1 MGWQKLLGNNIFNI
15 RNPQSKMQLSI
26 GCAVWSYPGWVGEV
40 YPPKTPAKDFLRV
53 YSNYFPAVEGNT
65 TFYAIPDRQT
75 IERWC
80 AQTPAG
86 FKFCLKFP
94 KAITHQGLLATQ
106 IAPAQAFIAQMQE
119 LGERLGVMFVQ
130 LPPHYQPNNLA
141 DLTTFLTALP
151 RQEVDIAI
159 ELRHLDWFKSPHQE
173 QLTELLV
180 KLRIGRVILD
190 TRSIYEAD
198 PALGERVECKKPH
211 VPLALSLT
219 APFSIIRY
227 VSHPV
232 RSANQVWLEGWT
244 NQIEMWLERDPQI
257 YLFVHCPIEARS
269 PINARYLHE
278 IFTAAGIPL
287 APLPPQPIDD
297 SPTQLWL
304 F

>member
-1 MGWQKLLGNNIFNI
+1 MLA
-15 RNPQSKMQLSI
+15 I

-40 YPPKTPAKDFLRV
+40 YPPKTPTRDFLRV

-65 TFYAIPDRQT
+65 TFYAIPDRAT
-75 IERWC
+75 IERWR
-80 AQTPAG
+80 AQTSAG
-86 FKFCLKFP
+86 FKFCPKFP

-130 LPPHYQPNNLA
+130 LPPKYRPDNLA

-151 RQEVDIAI
+151 RHNVDIAI
-159 ELRHLDWFKSPHQE
+159 EVRHLDWFASPHQE
-173 QLTELLV
+173 RLTELLV
-180 KLRIGRVILD
+180 KLGIGRVILD

-198 PALGERVECKKPH
+198 PTFGERVECKKPH
-211 VPLALSLT
+211 VPLVASLT

-232 RSANQVWLEGWT
+232 KAANQVWLEGWT
-244 NQIEMWLERDPQI
+244 SQINTWLERDTQI
-257 YLFVHCPIEARS
+257 YMFVHCPIEAYS
-269 PINARYLHE
+269 PLNARYLHE
-278 IFTAAGIPL
+278 IFTAAGISL
-287 APLPPQPIDD
+287 ASLPATSIDKT
-297 SPTQLWL
+297 PTQLRL

>member
-1 MGWQKLLGNNIFNI
+1 MLA
-15 RNPQSKMQLSI
+15 I

-40 YPPKTPAKDFLRV
+40 YPPKTPAKDFLRL

-65 TFYAIPDRQT
+65 TFYAIPDRKT
-75 IERWC
+75 LERWI
-80 AQTPAG
+80 AQTPTG

-94 KAITHQGLLATQ
+94 KAITHHGLLAAQ

-130 LPPHYQPNNLA
+130 LPPNYKPDNLA

-151 RQEVDIAI
+151 RQDVDIAL
-159 ELRHLDWFKSPHQE
+159 EVRHLDWFKSPQQE
-173 QLTELLV
+173 RLTELLI
-180 KLRIGRVILD
+180 KLHVGRVILD

-198 PALGERVECKKPH
+198 PALGERVECKKPC

-232 RSANQVWLEGWT
+232 QSANQVWLAGWT
-244 NQIEMWLERDPQI
+244 SQIQTWLERDPQI
-257 YLFVHCPIEARS
+257 YMFVHCPIEARS
-269 PINARYLHE
+269 PINARYLHQ
-278 IFTAAGIPL
+278 IFTTAGISL
-287 APLPPQPIDD
+287 APLPPNPTVNL
-297 SPTQLWL
+297 PTQLRL

>member
-1 MGWQKLLGNNIFNI
+1 MVVA
-15 RNPQSKMQLSI
+15 I
-26 GCAVWSYPGWVGEV
+26 GCAVWSYPGWVGEI
-40 YPPKTPAKDFLRV
+40 YPPKTPTKDFLRA

-75 IERWC
+75 IERWR

-119 LGERLGVMFVQ
+119 LGDRLGVMFVQ
-130 LPPHYQPNNLA
+130 LPPHYKPNNLA

-151 RQEVDIAI
+151 RQDVDIAL
-159 ELRHLDWFKSPHQE
+159 EVRHLDWFKSPHRE

-180 KLRIGRVILD
+180 KLRVGRVILD

-232 RSANQVWLEGWT
+232 RAANQVWLEGWT
-244 NQIEMWLERDPQI
+244 SQIQDWLERDTQI
-257 YLFVHCPIEARS
+257 YTFVHCPIEARS

-287 APLPPQPIDD
+287 SPLPPQPLAKPAPSEIDD
-297 SPTQLWL
+297 TPTQLRL